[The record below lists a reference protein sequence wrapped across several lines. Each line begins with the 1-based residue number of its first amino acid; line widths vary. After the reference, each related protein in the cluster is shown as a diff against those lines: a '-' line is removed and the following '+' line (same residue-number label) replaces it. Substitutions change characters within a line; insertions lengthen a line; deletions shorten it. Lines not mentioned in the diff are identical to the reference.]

1 MKIEAATQ
9 HDVSAIANILSHWN
23 ATTTWM
29 PRKHSRA
36 AEKYFARMMVSRGW
50 VTVAR
55 QGTRLVGFLARDG
68 QEVHAL
74 YVAVGMRRYGVGKLL
89 LDAAKSDVKALGLF
103 TFTANEGAQRFYLR
117 EGFHERGRTDGLS
130 NDEGL
135 PDIRYEW
142 SQDQ

>member
-1 MKIEAATQ
+1 MKVEAATQ
-9 HDVSAIANILSHWN
+9 NDVSAIANILSHWN
-23 ATTTWM
+23 AATPWM
-29 PRKHSRA
+29 PRVHSRA

-55 QGTRLVGFLARDG
+55 QGSRLVGFLARDG
-68 QEVHAL
+68 GEVHAL

-89 LDAAKSDVKALGLF
+89 LDAAKSDTQALGLY
-103 TFTANEGAQRFYLR
+103 TFVANEDAQRFYQR
-117 EGFHERGRTDGLS
+117 EGFLERGRTTGAG

-142 SQDQ
+142 SFEQ